1 MKSVSENLFQRGKL
15 KTFYVR
21 RRIPT
26 ALLSYF
32 DGRKEI
38 VRSLKTSDKSKAL
51 KLARIHCK
59 RGQIKRNIS
68 AWSSII

>member
-51 KLARIHCK
+51 KLARIVAK
-59 RGQIKRNIS
+59 
-68 AWSSII
+68 